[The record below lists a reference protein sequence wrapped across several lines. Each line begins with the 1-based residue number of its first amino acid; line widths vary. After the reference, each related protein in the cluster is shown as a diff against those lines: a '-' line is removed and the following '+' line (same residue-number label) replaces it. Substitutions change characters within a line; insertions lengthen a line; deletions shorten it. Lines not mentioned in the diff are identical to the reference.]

1 MLSPRSVI
9 FTTEQVTG
17 RQWVGPLGAAGSV
30 VNVVGTT
37 AEIDG
42 GADLILAEALS
53 EDLGVYEA
61 LGRAGASTQ
70 AVVVL
75 PGFDILRM
83 TKYMS
88 LGAVRA
94 VTVKEYTD
102 GRLLT
107 YIGSKVLW
115 GDIFGVAKVLPW
127 GVQIYSELV
136 STHEERTHALGSVTH
151 LARSLGLRTKYRE
164 AIELVLDELLMN
176 ALYDAPVGA
185 DGESLYSEVEVKE
198 RRGLRAE
205 RPAIVQV
212 GCDGTRFVLG
222 VRDSYG
228 TLKRSTILEYLERCA
243 RSGGE
248 IERKAGGAGLGLYL
262 VANNVT
268 ELIANL
274 LPGTATE
281 IICVFDVQA
290 PRQQLRHLGV
300 YEEPF
305 ARHAEEREE
314 RGGSRGRG
322 REGATRRSGG
332 KLVPLTLM
340 TAVAVLLMAVFLLIW
355 PQIQGRGM
363 GGMEVVTEPR
373 GSTVYV
379 NGTRRGVAEGRL
391 AVRDLDVGGTYSVV
405 ARHVGYGEAGEV
417 VSVTRGKPVLVKLKL
432 VPRKGRLK
440 ISSIPSGATIWL
452 DGEETG
458 EKTPALIEGLEPGQS
473 HVVRLE
479 RYGFRRLE
487 DQVRPI
493 AEETLLYHANLS
505 LAPKFSLLG
514 VTSEP
519 TGARFL
525 INDVDTGLLTPVEG
539 YVLRYGQRY
548 RLKLLMEGK
557 VPWEQAVVLK
567 EGEHFSLRG
576 KLVPGGGLTVTA
588 NVRGRV
594 RVGEVVDQLLPL
606 RERLLPAGTY
616 QVHLEYK
623 NPFLD
628 HSFEV
633 QIEAGKTV
641 RRALAFGWVGTKSKE
656 LRVKVAKG
664 QLVPMAALLPG
675 KQEITLVDTTSGEIH
690 KEAVQVLPNKIL
702 RLK

>member
-248 IERKAGGAGLGLYL
+248 IERKAGGAGLGWYL
-262 VANNVT
+262 VAKNVT

-290 PRQQLRHLGV
+290 PRQQLRHL
-300 YEEPF
+300 
-305 ARHAEEREE
+305 ER
-314 RGGSRGRG
+314 RVQCGFQSYRFHRYDSI
-322 REGATRRSGG
+322 TPSGG
-332 KLVPLTLM
+332 NLFQDCGGVG
-340 TAVAVLLMAVFLLIW
+340 W
-355 PQIQGRGM
+355 P
-363 GGMEVVTEPR
+363 T
-373 GSTVYV
+373 
-379 NGTRRGVAEGRL
+379 
-391 AVRDLDVGGTYSVV
+391 
-405 ARHVGYGEAGEV
+405 
-417 VSVTRGKPVLVKLKL
+417 
-432 VPRKGRLK
+432 
-440 ISSIPSGATIWL
+440 IS
-452 DGEETG
+452 
-458 EKTPALIEGLEPGQS
+458 
-473 HVVRLE
+473 
-479 RYGFRRLE
+479 
-487 DQVRPI
+487 
-493 AEETLLYHANLS
+493 
-505 LAPKFSLLG
+505 
-514 VTSEP
+514 
-519 TGARFL
+519 
-525 INDVDTGLLTPVEG
+525 
-539 YVLRYGQRY
+539 
-548 RLKLLMEGK
+548 
-557 VPWEQAVVLK
+557 
-567 EGEHFSLRG
+567 
-576 KLVPGGGLTVTA
+576 
-588 NVRGRV
+588 
-594 RVGEVVDQLLPL
+594 
-606 RERLLPAGTY
+606 
-616 QVHLEYK
+616 
-623 NPFLD
+623 
-628 HSFEV
+628 
-633 QIEAGKTV
+633 
-641 RRALAFGWVGTKSKE
+641 
-656 LRVKVAKG
+656 
-664 QLVPMAALLPG
+664 
-675 KQEITLVDTTSGEIH
+675 
-690 KEAVQVLPNKIL
+690 
-702 RLK
+702 